1 MKRDGVPP
9 PLIQRVGGISMYKMI
24 ITFLA
29 TSAVLSIM
37 GCASQQATV
46 QQATVPHD
54 NQLRILAPFYLQ
66 IVNTWDSPVEISV
79 EIDGDVVAH
88 DAFSGSRT
96 MMLMIPTGKH
106 KLKVSSTKG
115 NAELLQDFETE
126 GSHVLSI
133 VYMSEPASNGEPRRG
148 KFVVKSKATTQSL

>member
-1 MKRDGVPP
+1 
-9 PLIQRVGGISMYKMI
+9 MYKMI

-46 QQATVPHD
+46 PHD
-54 NQLRILAPFYLQ
+54 FQLRILAPFYLQ

-79 EIDGDVVAH
+79 EIDGDVVALS
-88 DAFSGSRT
+88 AFTSSHT
-96 MMLMIPTGKH
+96 KMLMIPTGKH

-148 KFVVKSKATTQSL
+148 KFVVKSKATTQSLSDDSSI

>member
-1 MKRDGVPP
+1 
-9 PLIQRVGGISMYKMI
+9 MYKMI
-24 ITFLA
+24 IELLA

-46 QQATVPHD
+46 PHD
-54 NQLRILAPFYLQ
+54 DQLRILAPFYLQ

-79 EIDGDVVAH
+79 KIDGDVVAH

-133 VYMSEPASNGEPRRG
+133 VYMSEPPN
-148 KFVVKSKATTQSL
+148 SLERITREY

>member
-1 MKRDGVPP
+1 
-9 PLIQRVGGISMYKMI
+9 MYKMI

-46 QQATVPHD
+46 PHDSQRATVPHD
-54 NQLRILAPFYLQ
+54 NKLRILAPFYLQ
-66 IVNTWDSPVEISV
+66 IVNTWDSPVGISV

-96 MMLMIPTGKH
+96 MMLMILTGKH
-106 KLKVSSTKG
+106 KLKVSSTKR
-115 NAELLQDFETE
+115 NAELQQDFETE
-126 GSHVLSI
+126 GSHLLSI
-133 VYMSEPASNGEPRRG
+133 VYMNEPASNGEPLRG
-148 KFVVKSKATTQSL
+148 KFVVKSKATTDPLLGDSRN

>member
-1 MKRDGVPP
+1 
-9 PLIQRVGGISMYKMI
+9 MYKMI

-46 QQATVPHD
+46 PHD
-54 NQLRILAPFYLQ
+54 FQLRILAPFYLQ

-88 DAFSGSRT
+88 GAFSGSRT
-96 MMLMIPTGKH
+96 IGSHTKMLMIPTGKH

-148 KFVVKSKATTQSL
+148 KFVVKSKATTQSLSDDSSI